1 MMNNIY
7 QFGISRIVMYRVRL
21 LEARKARVSS
31 FSTLRAVGV
40 VEVVEVEVVAL
51 VEVPMLGI
59 EPELWDDVFV
69 DVVVEGVVLV
79 LVLIGLLA
87 RRPRMVRRSVVLSSV
102 SGVVVVRVAELVV
115 TVDVWVD
122 EALLVATILSRL
134 LMTAT

>member
-1 MMNNIY
+1 M
-7 QFGISRIVMYRVRL
+7 VD
-21 LEARKARVSS
+21 
-31 FSTLRAVGV
+31 
-40 VEVVEVEVVAL
+40 VVEVEVVAL
-51 VEVPMLGI
+51 VEIPMLGI
-59 EPELWDDVFV
+59 EPEFWDDVFV

-87 RRPRMVRRSVVLSSV
+87 RRPRMVRRSVVLSPV

-122 EALLVATILSRL
+122 EALLVATIFSRL